1 MEAKYFIILFGV
13 VNVVYDDNEFPY
25 KHILLPKKVVQ
36 EDKKPNINKIPYP
49 FKENNENQFFA
60 RRIIEY
66 KELLHYILEI
76 SSSQIKISRYFIFSE

>member
-36 EDKKPNINKIPYP
+36 EDEKPNINKIPYP
-49 FKENNENQFFA
+49 FRENNENQFFA
-60 RRIIEY
+60 RRIKRY
-66 KELLHYILEI
+66 GRKGKVVLDCLLRLVYTVYYLCLIH
-76 SSSQIKISRYFIFSE
+76 